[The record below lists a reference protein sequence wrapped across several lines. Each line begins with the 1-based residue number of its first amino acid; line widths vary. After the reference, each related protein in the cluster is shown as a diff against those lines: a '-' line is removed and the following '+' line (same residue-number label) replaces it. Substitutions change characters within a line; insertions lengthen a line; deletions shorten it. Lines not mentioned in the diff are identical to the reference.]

1 MFSSFE
7 PIILIYTIL
16 NKLPKK
22 RKIQVYLSFFLMFL
36 SALSESLTLSISLPF
51 LASLSNPENLYEFK
65 LVNYFLSIIKPNTYD
80 NLIIPIVLIFCLA
93 ICTSAT
99 LRLLNIWVNCKV
111 IALIGNDLGRL
122 GYSNIL
128 KQNYSFHV
136 ETKSS
141 QLITGLTSKL
151 EYCLESIYS
160 TFQFLLSILISFAI
174 IITLLFINW
183 QSTILST
190 LIFLIIYF
198 LISSKSKKY
207 LIANSKLISKVTDQ
221 QIRFI
226 QNGLGNIREIILGQ
240 LQNKYVYDYGKIDR
254 DMRDRYA
261 NNRFIGLFP
270 RYILEAVAIC
280 IVSFLSIFLLSET
293 SNSKIPVAVLGSLAL
308 GAQKLLPAFQNI
320 YNSWAN
326 ISSRKSELQ
335 AVLKIMDLKSK
346 FIYIQESQKLSTFSN
361 LINFE
366 NVTFIYKKLNRVVFN
381 NVTIKIP
388 LGKKIGIIG
397 RTGSGKSTFI
407 DLLMGFVI
415 PTYGEIKINDKAL
428 VDKLNLRKWQNCI
441 SHVPQDIYISDIT
454 IAENIAFGLRRE
466 EINMLNLQ
474 KAAKIAEIH
483 EFIESLENKYNTNLG
498 ERGMQLSGGQRQRL
512 GIARAIYRN
521 TNVII
526 LDEATSALDVETE
539 KRIFENIN
547 KSLKNKSIIMITHRP
562 NTLNSFDHIYKIEN
576 QLISEL
582 R

>member
-1 MFSSFE
+1 
-7 PIILIYTIL
+7 
-16 NKLPKK
+16 
-22 RKIQVYLSFFLMFL
+22 MFL

-51 LASLSNPENLYEFK
+51 LATLSNPENLYEFK
-65 LVNYFLSIIKPNTYD
+65 VVNYFLSFINPNSYL
-80 NLIIPIVLIFCLA
+80 NSLAVIVFIFCFA
-93 ICTSAT
+93 ICFSAI

-111 IALIGNDLGRL
+111 IALIGNDLSRL

-141 QLITGLTSKL
+141 QLISGLTSKL

-160 TFQFLLSILISFAI
+160 TFQFLLSLATSFAI
-174 IITLLFINW
+174 VLTLLFINW

-207 LIANSKLISKVTDQ
+207 LIANSKLISKITEQ

-240 LQNKYVYDYGKIDR
+240 FQNKYVFDYGEIDR
-254 DMRDRYA
+254 EMRNRYA

-270 RYILEAVAIC
+270 RYILEASAIC
-280 IVSFLSIFLLSET
+280 IVSLLSIFMLSET
-293 SNSKIPVAVLGSLAL
+293 SNSKIPIAVLGSLAL

-326 ISSRKSELQ
+326 ISSRKSELES
-335 AVLKIMDLKSK
+335 VLKILDLKSQ
-346 FIYIQESQKLSTFSN
+346 FIFVQKSQKLSSSSN
-361 LINFE
+361 LIYFE

-381 NVTIKIP
+381 NINIKIP

-397 RTGSGKSTFI
+397 MTGSGKSTFI
-407 DLLMGFVI
+407 DLLMGFVV
-415 PTYGEIKINDKAL
+415 PTKGEIKINEKL
-428 VDKLNLRKWQNCI
+428 LKDKLNLRKWQNCI
-441 SHVPQDIYISDIT
+441 SHVPQDIYISDIS
-454 IAENIAFGLRRE
+454 IAENIAFGLSKE
-466 EINMLNLQ
+466 EINMFKL
-474 KAAKIAEIH
+474 KEAAKIAEIH
-483 EFIESLENKYNTNLG
+483 KFIDSLENKYNTNLG

-521 TNVII
+521 TQIII
-526 LDEATSALDVETE
+526 LDEATSALDIETE

-576 QLISEL
+576 QIISEL
-582 R
+582 K